1 VAHRLVFDQTITEAS
16 PSQYRLR
23 YRLAGLIPW
32 SGDSIDPTEFYLK
45 IQNEYL
51 KIYGDEYDLEVRVNA
66 SIGYKFADS
75 NKLEFGLAGR
85 LENLINNPVRS
96 ATWITLGG
104 FLVI

>member
-1 VAHRLVFDQTITEAS
+1 
-16 PSQYRLR
+16 
-23 YRLAGLIPW
+23 
-32 SGDSIDPTEFYLK
+32 LK

-51 KIYGDEYDLEVRVNA
+51 KIYRDEYDLEVRVNA

-75 NKLEFGLAGR
+75 NKLEFGLEGR